1 MKKARPTF
9 ALDLDVLPG
18 AYVICRWPPGASL
31 PDWVHQGAFVSMTR
45 TPTEVSTVCAADA
58 VPAGTVCE
66 GPWRLFAV
74 RGPLDFALTG
84 LLASL
89 ASPLAAAAISMFAI
103 STYDTDYLLV
113 RGGDVERASEVL
125 KKAGHRV
132 FV

>member
-1 MKKARPTF
+1 MNPLE
-9 ALDLDVLPG
+9 LDLAPG
-18 AYVICRWPPGASL
+18 AYSICRWPPGTSL
-31 PDWVHQGAFVSMTR
+31 PAWVYEGAFVSVTR
-45 TPTEVSTVCAADA
+45 TPTEVSSVCAADA

-84 LLASL
+84 VLASL
-89 ASPLAAAAISMFAI
+89 AVPLAAAAISMFAV
-103 STYDTDYLLV
+103 STFDTDYMLV
-113 RGGDVERASEVL
+113 RAADVERAAAAL

>member
-1 MKKARPTF
+1 MR
-9 ALDLDVLPG
+9 ALELDVLPDLY
-18 AYVICRWPPGASL
+18 AICRWPAGATL
-31 PDWVHQGAFVSMTR
+31 PDWLHQGTFVSITR
-45 TPTEVSTVCAADA
+45 TPTELSVVCAADA
-58 VPAGTVCE
+58 VPAGTTCE
-66 GPWRLFAV
+66 APWRVLAV

-84 LLASL
+84 VLASL
-89 ASPLAAAAISMFAI
+89 ASPLAAAGVSLFAI

>member
-1 MKKARPTF
+1 VNPLE
-9 ALDLDVLPG
+9 LDLAPG
-18 AYVICRWPPGASL
+18 AYAICRWPPGTSL
-31 PDWVHQGAFVSMTR
+31 PAWVYEGAFVSVTR
-45 TPTEVSTVCAADA
+45 TPTEVSSVCAADA

-84 LLASL
+84 VLASL
-89 ASPLAAAAISMFAI
+89 AVPLTAAAVSMFAV

-113 RGGDVERASEVL
+113 RAGDVERAVDAL
-125 KKAGHRV
+125 KKAGHCV